1 MLWYGVLRTYVGN
14 MRDLPLVRF
23 SPQALPL
30 FAQYSWAW
38 PFSDPPLIIWES
50 WFVKS
55 ELSHPWTVPR
65 LHGMHLG
72 KHAHFSLPSR
82 KPCPGGF
89 INVIIHP
96 KLAAL
101 IVPWNLLL
109 DHLIRT
115 FVAHKLY
122 WSDQSKYIVS
132 SLNAMESMEFV
143 KTLVTSYQLPRNH
156 DSIFQH
162 RMPSIHLALALQE
175 RCDLWYTQRM
185 RNRFGFC
192 QYIPLLRLSPGA
204 LPLLQGS
211 RQQKIRQRLLP

>member
-1 MLWYGVLRTYVGN
+1 
-14 MRDLPLVRF
+14 
-23 SPQALPL
+23 
-30 FAQYSWAW
+30 
-38 PFSDPPLIIWES
+38 
-50 WFVKS
+50 
-55 ELSHPWTVPR
+55 
-65 LHGMHLG
+65 MHLG
-72 KHAHFSLPSR
+72 KHASSIILASHHESP
-82 KPCPGGF
+82 GF

-101 IVPWNLLL
+101 IVLWNLLL

-162 RMPSIHLALALQE
+162 KMPSIHLALALQE
-175 RCDLWYTQRM
+175 RYDL
-185 RNRFGFC
+185 
-192 QYIPLLRLSPGA
+192 
-204 LPLLQGS
+204 
-211 RQQKIRQRLLP
+211 